1 MAITVAIQ
9 EGSSVVVKD
18 ENNNA
23 LFRKSGQL
31 HGYTGTTVSVKE
43 SSGSIVTYN
52 EKGRE
57 VSRN

>member
-18 ENNNA
+18 ENNNV

-43 SSGSIVTYN
+43 SSGYIVTYN